1 MDSLERLLEQA
12 TRPALPQRK
21 DYRIG
26 IIGAGFIVEHCHLV
40 AYQKA
45 GFTTYGI
52 TSLDTTHSQRLSD
65 MFAIPKVYASW
76 KEMVCDPQI
85 EIIDIAVPPH
95 IQLEIVRF
103 ICAKDSPA
111 KNVKAILC
119 QKPLAMSLEAG
130 REIVR
135 LSQQSGIPIAVNSN
149 MRYDPSMRAL
159 KYILDNQL
167 IGTPVIASID
177 MRAIPDWQHFLQQYK
192 SSSCMRW
199 RFTISMPSAFY
210 LVIR

>member
-85 EIIDIAVPPH
+85 K
-95 IQLEIVRF
+95 R
-103 ICAKDSPA
+103 
-111 KNVKAILC
+111 
-119 QKPLAMSLEAG
+119 
-130 REIVR
+130 
-135 LSQQSGIPIAVNSN
+135 
-149 MRYDPSMRAL
+149 
-159 KYILDNQL
+159 
-167 IGTPVIASID
+167 
-177 MRAIPDWQHFLQQYK
+177 
-192 SSSCMRW
+192 
-199 RFTISMPSAFY
+199 TISN
-210 LVIR
+210 